1 MNCIKNLIVQAT
13 GPLLPTVLTAVL
25 NLHKNGQFKI
35 SALEVRDE
43 CAIMKPTIS
52 WRNRIPA
59 ICNGMRKL
67 TDCNWRI
74 VSEDRDYNEFTI
86 ELSKNIDKI
95 NKSTKSKSTIS
106 PQNKRV
112 KPSKKNNNMTQQTP
126 SINELPWA
134 KINDTSKNKLLIIG
148 CSSSKKD
155 GGDII
160 KKPKNT
166 FGAIIKKH
174 RELRMDYY
182 SNLIAENDNYF
193 YPNIKRYKSALK
205 EEKLME
211 AYKRYNGTF
220 YSDELRELYNK
231 ANLKNNFNILIIS
244 GLYGIL
250 DYKDQIIDYHLEMT
264 KGGRRGND
272 WNDTEIK
279 NVILNYINNKE
290 IADTNVFY
298 CISKGYQEALNPK
311 PEWHNL
317 WVGGDHG
324 HKSANHLKDFLS

>member
-1 MNCIKNLIVQAT
+1 
-13 GPLLPTVLTAVL
+13 
-25 NLHKNGQFKI
+25 
-35 SALEVRDE
+35 
-43 CAIMKPTIS
+43 
-52 WRNRIPA
+52 
-59 ICNGMRKL
+59 
-67 TDCNWRI
+67 
-74 VSEDRDYNEFTI
+74 
-86 ELSKNIDKI
+86 
-95 NKSTKSKSTIS
+95 
-106 PQNKRV
+106 
-112 KPSKKNNNMTQQTP
+112 MTQQTP

-182 SNLIAENDNYF
+182 SNLIAENNNYF

-311 PEWHNL
+311 PEWYNL